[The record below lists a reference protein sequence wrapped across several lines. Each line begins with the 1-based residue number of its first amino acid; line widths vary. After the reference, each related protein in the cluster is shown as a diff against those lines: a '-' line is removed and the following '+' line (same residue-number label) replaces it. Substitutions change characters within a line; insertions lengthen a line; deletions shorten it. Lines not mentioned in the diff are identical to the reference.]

1 MFYLSFCYFK
11 IKSKDNTITA
21 QDKEKQKK
29 EKPFQ
34 RQVPKKKKKI
44 LKKED
49 KNRTFPKQTQ
59 GIQQKAHKTT

>member
-34 RQVPKKKKKI
+34 RQAPKKKNKI
-44 LKKED
+44 LKKEE
-49 KNRTFPKQTQ
+49 KNRTFTK
-59 GIQQKAHKTT
+59 